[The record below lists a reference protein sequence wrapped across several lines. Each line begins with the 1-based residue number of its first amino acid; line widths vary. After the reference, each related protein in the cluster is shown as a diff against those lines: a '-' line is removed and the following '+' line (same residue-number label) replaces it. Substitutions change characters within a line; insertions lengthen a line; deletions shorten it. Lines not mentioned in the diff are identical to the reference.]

1 MRVAARRF
9 MAGVRM
15 FGQYFPEAEFEE
27 LRRAARRVLKQL
39 GAVRDLDVLVE
50 YWESKSA
57 SEREAGLALAYLGAY
72 LRGRRDE
79 ARRPMLKALDRFEE
93 RGFPAEVS
101 GFFAAAEGDN
111 RSGPS
116 FRSAAAD
123 ALPQR
128 LHGLLVYESCAHDP
142 AAENEQHQMR
152 IAAKWMRY
160 TMELFAPA
168 FREELKQP
176 IRQMRRL
183 QDELGELHDCDVRRE
198 LLRDLLSRPLDW
210 RCLEEL
216 SLLAPMP
223 VERGLRL
230 LLSSEEASRQGLYR
244 RFAKRWAELARSG
257 VTSRWEAHL
266 SAPDAAPHE
275 EPA

>member
-15 FGQYFPEAEFEE
+15 FREHFPEPEFEE

-50 YWESKSA
+50 YWERKPGG
-57 SEREAGLALAYLGAY
+57 EQETGLALAYLGLY
-72 LRGRRDE
+72 LRRQRDK
-79 ARRPMLKALDRFEE
+79 ARRPMLEALDRFEQ
-93 RGFPAEVS
+93 RGFPSEVS
-101 GFFAAAEGDN
+101 RFFDAAGGDEQ
-111 RSGPS
+111 SGPS
-116 FRSAAAD
+116 FRAAAAV

-128 LHGLLVYESCAHDP
+128 LHELLGHEPCVHDP
-142 AAENEQHQMR
+142 AAETEQHQMR

-168 FREELKQP
+168 FKDELKRP

-198 LLRDLLSRPLDW
+198 LIRDLLSQRLDW

-230 LLSSEEASRQGLYR
+230 LLSWEEDSRQGLYR
-244 RFAKRWAELARSG
+244 RFAKRWGELTRSG
-257 VTSRWEAHL
+257 ISSRWEAHL
-266 SAPDAAPHE
+266 AAPDAPPRE
-275 EPA
+275 EAA